1 MATVHGAKLA
11 SCQLGPMACFVDV
24 ETGGV
29 ELKFLRVRVEQGF
42 AYLCSA
48 VLLCGTTLAIS
59 AQQSQAH
66 PATPVAITVLHC
78 PKLLDSPAG
87 KMLGQTSVVIAGD
100 KIQSVLPGFQ
110 NIPNAKTID
119 LADQT
124 CLPGLIDDHVHLDDQ
139 FSKTTY
145 TERVHLNLSD
155 HVLRSTLYARRTLL
169 AGFTTVR
176 NVGDGDYDTVALR
189 NEINAGYVEGPR
201 IFTAGPAIST
211 TGGHADRTNG
221 LSMDLQGDPGPMQ
234 SIIDGPQEAR
244 KAVRLHYKEGADLIK
259 AMTSGGV
266 MDLGTNGDGPQMTED
281 EIKAIVD
288 TAHDY
293 GMTVAVHAHGAEAIR
308 RSVVAGVDSVEHGTF
323 MDAEDIRLMKEHGT
337 FYCPTVYTAVYVTE
351 QARKGAYPPA
361 VTAKALKV
369 GPQIEHTVATAY
381 KSGVKF
387 AYGTDAGVYPHGQ
400 NWEDFIYLVKDGVP
414 AMYTLQ
420 MATINAA
427 QLLRHDD
434 EFGSVAVGKDADVVA
449 VPGNPLTDINV
460 MSRVS
465 FVMKDGVI
473 YKQDGKELLPPTIL
487 K

>member
-1 MATVHGAKLA
+1 MKT
-11 SCQLGPMACFVDV
+11 F
-24 ETGGV
+24 
-29 ELKFLRVRVEQGF
+29 RVAPLIAPV
-42 AYLCSA
+42 CSA
-48 VLLCGTTLAIS
+48 ALVCIVVATAGAQTGTSPADQS
-59 AQQSQAH
+59 A
-66 PATPVAITVLHC
+66 PTTVLHC
-78 PKLLDSPAG
+78 RNLLDSTAG
-87 KMLGQTSVVIAGD
+87 TMLGATSVVITGD
-100 KIQSVLPGFQ
+100 RIAAVTPGFQ
-110 NIPNAKTID
+110 TLPHAKIID
-119 LADQT
+119 LTDQT

-139 FSKTTY
+139 FSKTSY
-145 TERVHLNLSD
+145 AEAAHLNLAD
-155 HVLRSTLYARRTLL
+155 QVLRSTLYARRTLL

-176 NVGDGDYDTVALR
+176 NVGDNDYDTVALR

-221 LSMDLQGDPGPMQ
+221 LSMNLQGDPGPMQ

-266 MDLGTNGDGPQMTED
+266 MDLGTNGDNPQMTED

-288 TAHDY
+288 IAHDY

-323 MDAEDIRLMKEHGT
+323 MNAEDMRLMKEHGT

-351 QARKGAYPPA
+351 QARKGEYPAA

-369 GPQIEHTVATAY
+369 GPQIMETVAAAY

-427 QLLRHDD
+427 QLLRHDKD
-434 EFGSVAVGKDADVVA
+434 FGSVTVGKYADVVA
-449 VPGNPLTDINV
+449 VPGDPLKDITV
-460 MSRVS
+460 MSKVG
-465 FVMKDGVI
+465 FVMKSGVV
-473 YKQDGKELLPPTIL
+473 YKLNGKEMLTPSAR
-487 K
+487 